1 MEHINV
7 LEMEALY
14 QSMRWRARSLRNY
27 DARFLHLVDSQVV
40 LGIVAKG
47 RTTSRRLRRSLHR
60 YNMLILAM
68 HSQPLLGWVISAQN
82 PADEPSR
89 WFVQL

>member
-1 MEHINV
+1 
-7 LEMEALY
+7 
-14 QSMRWRARSLRNY
+14 MRWRARSLRNF

-47 RTTSRRLRRSLHR
+47 RTTSRRLRKSLHR

-68 HSQPLLGWVISAQN
+68 RSQPLLGWVISAHN

-89 WFVQL
+89 WFVPL